1 MSLLGFLWGP
11 LCVDF
16 GLITY
21 ESANEQLSAQKH
33 KTVLVPIRKD
43 LEPKNLFP
51 KPNPSFALQQQLV

>member
-21 ESANEQLSAQKH
+21 ESASEQLSAQKH
-33 KTVLVPIRKD
+33 KTVLVPIRKN
-43 LEPKNLFP
+43 LKPKNLFP
-51 KPNPSFALQQQLV
+51 KPNPSFVLQQQLC

>member
-1 MSLLGFLWGP
+1 MQMGFNGICLGSF
-11 LCVDF
+11 
-16 GLITY
+16 Y